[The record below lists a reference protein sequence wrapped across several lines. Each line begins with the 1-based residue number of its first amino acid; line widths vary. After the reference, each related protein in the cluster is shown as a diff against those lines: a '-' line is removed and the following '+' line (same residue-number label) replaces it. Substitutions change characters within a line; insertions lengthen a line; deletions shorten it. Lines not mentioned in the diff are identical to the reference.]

1 MSIMDNML
9 AGKIDEAPFSK
20 GIAIDRKAVRKY
32 AAELIERF
40 DVRPKNPENL
50 TKALSGGNAQKIVVA
65 REVDAKG
72 KLLIAAQPTRGVDIG
87 AIESIRNILNEVK
100 VSGSGILLVSADL
113 DEVLSL
119 SDRVAVMYEGKIMD
133 IIDAKHA
140 NKDNVGFLMMGG
152 KAEAAKKLE
161 GV

>member
-1 MSIMDNML
+1 M
-9 AGKIDEAPFSK
+9 
-20 GIAIDRKAVRKY
+20 
-32 AAELIERF
+32 
-40 DVRPKNPENL
+40 
-50 TKALSGGNAQKIVVA
+50 
-65 REVDAKG
+65 
-72 KLLIAAQPTRGVDIG
+72 
-87 AIESIRNILNEVK
+87 
-100 VSGSGILLVSADL
+100 SGSGILLVSADL

-152 KAEAAKKLE
+152 KAEAIKKLE